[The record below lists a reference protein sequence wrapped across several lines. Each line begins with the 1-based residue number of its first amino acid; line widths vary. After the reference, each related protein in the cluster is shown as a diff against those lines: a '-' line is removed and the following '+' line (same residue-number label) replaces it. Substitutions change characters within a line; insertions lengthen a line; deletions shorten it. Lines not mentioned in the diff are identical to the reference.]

1 MILFRYGKYCMYQ
14 NQWFDFG
21 IRENGKCVLRAGT
34 EYKESLVKMGFY
46 KHAGLLYIL
55 EVNPEDIQSAY
66 RVSVWADY
74 KGFICSVYEMKDH
87 DIVNMAPS
95 IEYEIMSG
103 DRTKPGYDPQLN
115 VKESELDDIWEERT
129 PIEGFKFDVE
139 PIVYLKKD
147 GVWLVEH

>member
-1 MILFRYGKYCMYQ
+1 MYQ

>member
-103 DRTKPGYDPQLN
+103 DHTKHGYDPQLN

-129 PIEGFKFDVE
+129 PINGFKFDVE

>member
-1 MILFRYGKYCMYQ
+1 MYQ

-103 DRTKPGYDPQLN
+103 DHTKPGYDPQLN

-129 PIEGFKFDVE
+129 PINGFKFDVE